1 MGTLVG
7 ILSGISG
14 ADGGFIMVPATTY
27 RLGMPTKVVV
37 GTCLLQIIFVR
48 AFFTLLHATT
58 NYTVDINFRG
68 IIARWHS
75 SWSPIWNAAERE
87 NESRT
92 ASRFTNSDSFGS
104 ICKS

>member
-1 MGTLVG
+1 MSN
-7 ILSGISG
+7 ILG
-14 ADGGFIMVPATTY
+14 AGGGLIMVPAMIY
-27 RLGMPTKVVV
+27 LLGMPTKVVLV
-37 GTCLLQIIFVR
+37 TSLLQIIFVR

-75 SWSPIWNAAERE
+75 SWAPIWNAAERE
-87 NESRT
+87 NERRT